1 MSGSTVEKDP
11 QLHTP
16 SDADF
21 EEESRKEVREAS
33 T

>member
-16 SDADF
+16 SDAGF
-21 EEESRKEVREAS
+21 EGESKKDVREV
-33 T
+33 